1 MIQKRFNL
9 KNKRELEGPS
19 VVALR
24 YKDEQDENPVVVA
37 QGRGAVAR
45 RIMELAAENDVPM
58 QEDASLVSDLIDMDL
73 GANVPPQ
80 LYHVIAEVLIML
92 EELEKS

>member
-1 MIQKRFNL
+1 MMHKWFDL
-9 KNKRELEGPS
+9 KKKKELEGQS

-24 YKDEQDENPVVVA
+24 YKDGEDDKPVIVA
-37 QGRGAVAR
+37 QGRGAVAE
-45 RIMELAAENDVPM
+45 RILELAKENDIPM
-58 QEDASLVSDLIDMDL
+58 QEDASLVNDLIDMDL

-92 EELEKS
+92 EEIENS